1 MANYNFKTGD
11 VVKFDAHGADSKL
24 NHLTGTKAV
33 VVGPLGDKE
42 YDREDVGN
50 MYRVSFVDTAF
61 TTDVFEDEIEI
72 IKSTKRYLYVNVF
85 DREIQTPQF
94 FDTYEEAAAELR
106 KDFLKV
112 AEINDDPI
120 INGVD
125 YSTPG
130 TYFSDDDC
138 EIAPG
143 SAWVN
148 DAANHENWDGN
159 IFEVYI

>member
-1 MANYNFKTGD
+1 MTNYNFKTGD
-11 VVKFDAHGADSKL
+11 VVIYDSHGADSKL
-24 NHLTGTKAV
+24 NDRSGTKAV
-33 VVGPLGDKE
+33 ILRPLNEDE
-42 YDREDVGN
+42 YDRGEVGN
-50 MYRVSFVDTAF
+50 MYKASFTEDGY
-61 TTDVFEDEIEI
+61 TTDVFEDEIR
-72 IKSTKRYLYVNVF
+72 KLTKKYVYINVF

-106 KDFLKV
+106 RDFLKV
-112 AEINDDPI
+112 AEIDDDPI

-159 IFEVYI
+159 IFEVHI

>member
-1 MANYNFKTGD
+1 MANYNFKSGD
-11 VVKFDAHGADSKL
+11 IVRYDSHGADSQL
-24 NHLTGTKAV
+24 NDRSNTKAV
-33 VVGPLGDKE
+33 VVRPLNDTEFDGE
-42 YDREDVGN
+42 EVGN
-50 MYRVSFVDTAF
+50 MYKVSFIKDGFV
-61 TTDVFEDEIEI
+61 TDVFEDEIKPLI
-72 IKSTKRYLYVNVF
+72 RKFLYINVY
-85 DREIQTPQF
+85 DREMQTPQF

-106 KDFLKV
+106 RDFLKV
-112 AEINDDPI
+112 AEIDDDPI

-159 IFEVYI
+159 IFEVHI

>member
-1 MANYNFKTGD
+1 MANIIFKTGD
-11 VVKFDAHGADSKL
+11 VVRYDSHGADSEL
-24 NHLTGTKAV
+24 NDRTDSTAV
-33 VVGPLGDKE
+33 VIRPLNDTEFDGSE
-42 YDREDVGN
+42 VGN
-50 MYRVSFVDTAF
+50 MYKVSFIKDGFV
-61 TTDVFEDEIEI
+61 TDVFEDEI
-72 IKSTKRYLYVNVF
+72 KPLTRKFLYVNVY
-85 DREIQTPQF
+85 DREMQIPQF

>member
-1 MANYNFKTGD
+1 MANIIFKTGD
-11 VVKFDAHGADSKL
+11 VVRYDSHGADSEL
-24 NHLTGTKAV
+24 NDRTDSTAV
-33 VVGPLGDKE
+33 VIRPLNDTEFDGSE
-42 YDREDVGN
+42 VGN
-50 MYRVSFVDTAF
+50 MYKVSFIKDGFV
-61 TTDVFEDEIEI
+61 TDVFEDEI
-72 IKSTKRYLYVNVF
+72 KPLTRKFLYINVY
-85 DREIQTPQF
+85 DREMQPPQF
-94 FDTYEEAAAELR
+94 FDTFEEAAAELR

-159 IFEVYI
+159 IFEVHI

>member
-1 MANYNFKTGD
+1 MANIIFKTGD
-11 VVKFDAHGADSKL
+11 VVRYDSHGADSEL
-24 NHLTGTKAV
+24 NDRTDSTAV
-33 VVGPLGDKE
+33 VIRPLNDTEFDGSE
-42 YDREDVGN
+42 VGN
-50 MYRVSFVDTAF
+50 MYKVSFIKDGFV
-61 TTDVFEDEIEI
+61 TDVFEDEI
-72 IKSTKRYLYVNVF
+72 KPLTKKYLYVNVF
-85 DREIQTPQF
+85 DREMQIPQF

-148 DAANHENWDGN
+148 DAANHENWDGD